1 MVLVCDLEMFH
12 SGVRKII
19 LEFEQ
24 VVASDADDEQRLG
37 KHGTS
42 CLGTKYSCDVS
53 TDHPKLLDLISQGY
67 NFCLHAN

>member
-1 MVLVCDLEMFH
+1 MVLVGDLEIFH
-12 SGVRKII
+12 SGVHER
-19 LEFEQ
+19 LLQFEQ

-53 TDHPKLLDLISQGY
+53 TDRCKLLDLIFQGY
-67 NFCLHAN
+67 NL

>member
-12 SGVRKII
+12 SSVRKR
-19 LEFEQ
+19 LHAFEQ

-53 TDHPKLLDLISQGY
+53 TDRRKLLDLISQGY
-67 NFCLHAN
+67 NLGLHAN